1 MTQHKRIANLVTKY
15 TGVDIYSKS
24 KTQDIVDAR
33 SVFEYIMRIDY
44 EVTYASLT
52 EHYRK
57 NGKFRK
63 HDVMIY
69 SVKNFEN
76 EVRHRRSDLNEYYQ
90 KILHTQI
97 TVKQYQNAY
106 KLIDNIKTQK
116 EMRKFRE
123 YMQEVLQAQNEA
135 VDKN

>member
-1 MTQHKRIANLVTKY
+1 
-15 TGVDIYSKS
+15 
-24 KTQDIVDAR
+24 
-33 SVFEYIMRIDY
+33 
-44 EVTYASLT
+44 
-52 EHYRK
+52 
-57 NGKFRK
+57 
-63 HDVMIY
+63 MIY

-76 EVRHRRSDLNEYYQ
+76 EVRHRRSDLNDYYQ
-90 KILHTQI
+90 KILQTQI